1 MSNSLEKLSTMH
13 ANIIGDSPTEDQKA
27 LYSVFPQSRGYS
39 DSDLNAGRFEA
50 CALIALSEAA
60 NSDKVLIF
68 APVAHEKWVID
79 CHNDLA
85 DRIFTRCRSLG
96 GDKASRVGLARA
108 YKMLYQRVFITGK
121 LLQMVDPPS
130 HWVSFGFQAS
140 DPLPGWMSGRLLDS

>member
-1 MSNSLEKLSTMH
+1 MTNSLEKLSTMH
-13 ANIIGDSPTEDQKA
+13 ANIIGGSLTEDQKA
-27 LYSVFPQSRGYS
+27 LYSVFPEFRGYS
-39 DSDLNAGRFEA
+39 DSGLNAKRLEA
-50 CALIALSEAA
+50 CVLIALSEAA

-108 YKMLYQRVFITGK
+108 YKMLFQRVFITGK
-121 LLQMVDPPS
+121 LLQIVDPPP
-130 HWVSFGFQAS
+130 HWVSFGFRAT
-140 DPLPGWMSGRLLDS
+140 DPLPGWMSGKLLDT